1 MQEVVG
7 KSYYDENYGDYES
20 QNSPGKLRFYLTL
33 MKNWVSK
40 GSAVFELGTGLGNF
54 LALAAQYYEC
64 SGCDVNTYGVAC
76 TQKKAPNANLY
87 EGSYETIPQDGS
99 QQAVIA
105 WDVLEHLPD
114 LDDGLKTIH
123 NRLTPKGYLLGVVPV
138 YDGPLGWLVHLLD
151 RDPTHV
157 TKWSRQAWLDK
168 LSNNHFEVIEHGGI
182 LRKLFLGRWYAH
194 FVRPQSLL
202 RWSGVALYFVARKV

>member
-76 TQKKAPNANLY
+76 TRKKAPNANLY
-87 EGSYETIPQDGS
+87 EGSYETIPKAIGD
-99 QQAVIA
+99 
-105 WDVLEHLPD
+105 DVGGLDHRHPEARVLFHQRLVD
-114 LDDGLKTIH
+114 LMREI
-123 NRLTPKGYLLGVVPV
+123 PA
-138 YDGPLGWLVHLLD
+138 
-151 RDPTHV
+151 
-157 TKWSRQAWLDK
+157 RQAKADRFDA
-168 LSNNHFEVIEHGGI
+168 SSHHDVFAINDDAA
-182 LRKLFLGRWYAH
+182 GRRRDCVQA
-194 FVRPQSLL
+194 
-202 RWSGVALYFVARKV
+202 